1 MKNLVFPVEEYLQRV
16 EKTRKSMQEHGIDV
30 LIVTDP
36 ANIFTSFSFTAAPIS
51 PA

>member
-36 ANIFTSFSFTAAPIS
+36 RQHELSHRL
-51 PA
+51 